1 MLKIWGQFFT
11 GFYIADKSNKKDR
24 DKVDNEDGPEADYEI
39 IPIGDGGLKEDDP
52 HYETYERYQ

>member
-11 GFYIADKSNKKDR
+11 GSYIADKSNKKER

-39 IPIGDGGLKEDDP
+39 IPIGDGGLKEDD
-52 HYETYERYQ
+52 